1 MTDRNFKVIKGGLDA
16 SLTGTKE
23 FVSAYI
29 TDTRLMGVTGLYI
42 HWHLIDTDRTI
53 DFHQFYYFDAE
64 EYGFETYKSIFGSD
78 VAEISL
84 IESALLGGLGGK
96 KKDISEHEARYLVQ
110 DYVRANEELS
120 LPLPDGKN
128 EYQFILDEPVTLT
141 LREKSEL
148 MKKMCDEVHSVYQVI
163 NYFLMRCFGRDYY
176 AAKHLT
182 NGRIDIRIYED
193 YPISTLCKNTV
204 DLCDEENNVYLCE
217 SLIESGGT
225 YHIVISEVQVDAL
238 LISSFKRRSS
248 FKISSAEAAMMLSRP
263 EFITVYDILLD
274 DEEVFDSNI
283 TEVTSNA
290 MLTLHENG
298 KLFLVF
304 NKNNHHVNK
313 QIFRLNEDIYG
324 MYYVTDYG
332 QLIVASY
339 SIQGIHALEA
349 DLRKSSFDHYL
360 VMTAKYEFKEP
371 ILYEF
376 IQSDFEDFED
386 FLEFIKD

>member
-1 MTDRNFKVIKGGLDA
+1 MIKGGLDA

-64 EYGFETYKSIFGSD
+64 EYGFETYKSIFGND

-96 KKDISEHEARYLVQ
+96 KKDISELEARFLVQ

-182 NGRIDIRIYED
+182 NGGLIFVFMKIIQYQHFVRTPLIFVMK
-193 YPISTLCKNTV
+193 KNN
-204 DLCDEENNVYLCE
+204 LYLCE
-217 SLIESGGT
+217 SLIETDGT
-225 YHIVISEVQVDAL
+225 YYIIISEIQVDAL
-238 LISSFKRRSS
+238 LVSNFKRRSG
-248 FKISSAEAAMMLSRP
+248 FKVSSAEAAMMLSRP
-263 EFITVYDILLD
+263 EFI
-274 DEEVFDSNI
+274 
-283 TEVTSNA
+283 
-290 MLTLHENG
+290 NG
-298 KLFLVF
+298 IRYPV
-304 NKNNHHVNK
+304 
-313 QIFRLNEDIYG
+313 R
-324 MYYVTDYG
+324 
-332 QLIVASY
+332 
-339 SIQGIHALEA
+339 
-349 DLRKSSFDHYL
+349 R
-360 VMTAKYEFKEP
+360 
-371 ILYEF
+371 
-376 IQSDFEDFED
+376 
-386 FLEFIKD
+386 